1 MKSIYIKNSQGE
13 ELEGEFQTIRE
24 AYEHFQE
31 ECDDS
36 DIVISRAFFDLN
48 ELRDFASWW
57 YQNNEVDYH
66 YEDDVVEYGYD
77 ENNVYRA
84 FPVKELVLDNLPKVF
99 DSEDN
104 QDMFEIEIKKL
115 VKERMQ
121 YDD

>member
-1 MKSIYIKNSQGE
+1 MKTIYVKDSQGL
-13 ELEGEFQTIRE
+13 ELSGEFQNIIE
-24 AYEHFQE
+24 AYQYYQE

-36 DIVISRAFFDLN
+36 DIVITRAFFDLN

-77 ENNVYRA
+77 ENNIYRA
-84 FPVKELVLDNLPKVF
+84 FPTTELAIDNLPTIF
-99 DSEDN
+99 QNEDN
-104 QDMFEIEIKKL
+104 QDMFEMEIKKL
-115 VKERMQ
+115 IKESEK